1 MTYRSDRQIIEAIVP
16 IRLLYTTVIN
26 GADLE
31 DAGNEQVRQWLVN
44 AGAAI
49 CRGMPIDKAASLS
62 RRAERIC
69 REAEAP
75 FRKAEARVS
84 KFGLAVYYV
93 LARLRDQGFFVLE
106 DGSDLDKAVDALL
119 SPEGSIAEAANTEA
133 VDASAEKAARKMFAA
148 LQVEGLYR
156 GAVWA

>member
-16 IRLLYTTVIN
+16 VRLLYTVVVN

-31 DAGNEQVRQWLVN
+31 DAGNEQVRTWLVN
-44 AGAAI
+44 AGADI
-49 CRGMPIDKAASLS
+49 CRGMPVDKAASLS

-75 FRKAEARVS
+75 FRKAEAKVS
-84 KFGLAVYYV
+84 KFGLCVYYV
-93 LARLRDQGFFVLE
+93 LSALRDQGFFAMV
-106 DGSDLDKAVDALL
+106 DGSDLDKAVEALL
-119 SPEGSIAEAANTEA
+119 SPEGSIVEAANVEA
-133 VDASAEKAARKMFAA
+133 IDASAMKQARKMFDA
-148 LQVEGLYR
+148 LLSEGIYR